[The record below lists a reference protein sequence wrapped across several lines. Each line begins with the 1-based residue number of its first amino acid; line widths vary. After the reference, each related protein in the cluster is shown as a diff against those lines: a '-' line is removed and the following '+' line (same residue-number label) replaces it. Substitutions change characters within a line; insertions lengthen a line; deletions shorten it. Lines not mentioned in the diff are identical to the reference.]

1 MSNVICPKCGNT
13 VQEGKNFCN
22 KCGTR
27 INSNVSEV
35 QFFALENKRAKKI
48 ITEAKPNATKA
59 KSKEWFAKYKK
70 KIIIISS
77 SVLSAL
83 VAIVVILVG
92 VLVPIEAS
100 IEGYSVSVLPDG
112 SVELLKYKG
121 KETEIVI
128 PSEIFVLGKK
138 RPVTSIGYEAF
149 YNCSS
154 LKSVVIPNSVT
165 SIEDRAFEDCSTL
178 TSVVIPD
185 SVTSIGEYA
194 FYRCSSLTG
203 IEIPN
208 SVKSIGESSFSNC
221 SSLTSVVIPDSVT
234 SIGEYAFYRCS
245 SLTDI
250 EIPNSVTSIGKSA
263 FRDCRSLQSITV
275 PFVGNGNDETH
286 FGYIFGASDYFD
298 NDDYVPT
305 SLKLVTITGGD
316 SIGNFAFCGCG
327 SLTSIEIPNS
337 VTIIGESS
345 FSNCSSITSVV
356 IPKSVTSIG
365 NSAFRG
371 CSSLQSI
378 TIPFVGNGNYE
389 THFGYIFGASSYYG
403 NNNYVPTSLKSVTIT
418 GGDSIGNSA
427 FRGCSSL
434 TSIVIPNS
442 VTEMGTYAFYGC
454 SSLTSIV
461 IPKSVTSI
469 GNYTF
474 YNCSSLASVIISK
487 SVTSIGESAF
497 QYCSSLTSVVIP
509 ASITSIGDQSFFGCY
524 KLIEVYNLSSL
535 RITIGSTNY
544 GHVGCYALDVYTSL
558 DTPNKLFTD
567 SNGYVIYVDGEEII
581 LVGYLGT
588 EMELTL
594 RNGITSIYKHAF
606 FGCSS
611 LTSVVIPDSVTSIG
625 YKAFDDC
632 SSLTSVV
639 IPDSVTSIG
648 YDAFLGCSSLTI
660 YCEAESKP
668 SGWNSWW
675 NYDARPVVW
684 GYEG

>member
-48 ITEAKPNATKA
+48 ITEAKPNVTKA

-83 VAIVVILVG
+83 VAIAIILVG

-121 KETEIVI
+121 KETEVVI

-138 RPVTSIGYEAF
+138 RPVTSIGRSAF
-149 YNCSS
+149 EYCNSLESVVIPDSVTSIGWNAFEYCSSLTSVVIPDSVTRIEYKAFRGCSSLTSIEIHNSVKSIGESSFSNCSS
-154 LKSVVIPNSVT
+154 LT
-165 SIEDRAFEDCSTL
+165 R
-178 TSVVIPD
+178 VVIPD

-194 FYRCSSLTG
+194 FYRCSSLT
-203 IEIPN
+203 
-208 SVKSIGESSFSNC
+208 
-221 SSLTSVVIPDSVT
+221 SVVIPD
-234 SIGEYAFYRCS
+234 
-245 SLTDI
+245 
-250 EIPNSVTSIGKSA
+250 
-263 FRDCRSLQSITV
+263 
-275 PFVGNGNDETH
+275 
-286 FGYIFGASDYFD
+286 
-298 NDDYVPT
+298 
-305 SLKLVTITGGD
+305 
-316 SIGNFAFCGCG
+316 
-327 SLTSIEIPNS
+327 
-337 VTIIGESS
+337 
-345 FSNCSSITSVV
+345 
-356 IPKSVTSIG
+356 SVTSIG

-535 RITIGSTNY
+535 RITIGSTYY

-581 LVGYLGT
+581 LVGYVGT
-588 EMELTL
+588 ETELTL

-625 YKAFDDC
+625 EYAFDDCSSLTSAVIPDSVTSIGYYAFRYC

-648 YDAFLGCSSLTI
+648 YNAFEYCRSLTI

-668 SGWNSWW
+668 SGWDSDW
-675 NYDARPVVW
+675 NDDGRPVVW